1 VRPRVRRLEQK
12 RSFSVNPFHD
22 LSSAL
27 HSGEPFASDALGA
40 GECAVEDGAK
50 GFEGRLSEAAKVLK
64 NMSPSD
70 IGHTA
75 LDAVGMVPVVG
86 SLAKLANAGWYAAQ
100 GDWTDAAWSA
110 AAAIPIEGEV
120 ADAAKL
126 GKDALTIGEDAL
138 KAGEAGAKVEHAVED
153 GTRISELVDKADGL
167 PSPKGG
173 RAIGEVSG
181 RPFAPDLAGGPV
193 EKLSAQGVQIT
204 NEGID
209 RLEQHIARF
218 GPDDANQAM
227 VARLRSIAQGDL
239 APTDYDVNFYTH
251 ELREFDRYTN
261 LEWASGQPAS
271 ADAAYELWNNAH
283 TATLEDYGL
292 KDGQLYHPDASK

>member
-1 VRPRVRRLEQK
+1 
-12 RSFSVNPFHD
+12 
-22 LSSAL
+22 
-27 HSGEPFASDALGA
+27 
-40 GECAVEDGAK
+40 
-50 GFEGRLSEAAKVLK
+50 
-64 NMSPSD
+64 
-70 IGHTA
+70 
-75 LDAVGMVPVVG
+75 
-86 SLAKLANAGWYAAQ
+86 
-100 GDWTDAAWSA
+100 
-110 AAAIPIEGEV
+110 
-120 ADAAKL
+120 
-126 GKDALTIGEDAL
+126 
-138 KAGEAGAKVEHAVED
+138 
-153 GTRISELVDKADGL
+153 
-167 PSPKGG
+167 
-173 RAIGEVSG
+173 
-181 RPFAPDLAGGPV
+181 
-193 EKLSAQGVQIT
+193 VQIT

-271 ADAAYELWNNAH
+271 ADTAYELRNNAH